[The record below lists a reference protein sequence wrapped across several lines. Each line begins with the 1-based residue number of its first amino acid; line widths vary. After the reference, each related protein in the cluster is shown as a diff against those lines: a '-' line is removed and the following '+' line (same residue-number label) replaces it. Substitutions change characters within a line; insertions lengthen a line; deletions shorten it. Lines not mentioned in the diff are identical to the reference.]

1 MAREMKRDKTR
12 RSSGARE
19 RTSFAARRASRQLEG
34 VKEVNPRDYDL
45 LRKFLTEHGKIVPG
59 RYTGATA
66 RQQRQIKGA
75 IRRARNVGIVP

>member
-1 MAREMKRDKTR
+1 MARQMQRDKTKR
-12 RSSGARE
+12 TEGRSA

-59 RYTGATA
+59 RLTGATA
-66 RQQRQIKGA
+66 KLQRQIKQA
-75 IRRARNVGIVP
+75 IRRARNTGILP